1 MDILFETILVGL
13 AVGFAIAFINSTLGD
28 YIWWLYPRAVRLVLT
43 IPFAFGGSWLLGTP
57 WPSIVVVT
65 LAAGFVSNGLLLLL
79 DRASIVSI
87 KR

>member
-1 MDILFETILVGL
+1 MDILFETAVIGL

-28 YIWWLYPRAVRLVLT
+28 YLWWLYPKVVRLFLT
-43 IPFAFGGSWLLGTP
+43 IPFAFGGAWLLGVT

-65 LAAGFVSNGLLLLL
+65 LAAGFISNGLLLLL

>member
-1 MDILFETILVGL
+1 MDILFETAVIGL
-13 AVGFAIAFINSTLGD
+13 AVGFAIAFINSTFGE
-28 YIWWLYPRAVRLVLT
+28 YIWWVSPRAVRLSLT
-43 IPFAFGGSWLLGTP
+43 IPFAFGGSWLMGVS

-65 LAAGFVSNGLLLLL
+65 LAAGFISNGLLLLL

>member
-1 MDILFETILVGL
+1 MDILLETILVGL

-28 YIWWLYPRAVRLVLT
+28 YLWWLSPRVVRLSLT
-43 IPFAFGGSWLLGTP
+43 IPFSFGSAWLLGIS

-65 LAAGFVSNGLLLLL
+65 LAAGFISNGLLLLL